1 MISPMPCAAEKQ
13 VQLNFYQPSVQGSV
27 QTFSSDGRNDVKL
40 FTHTRLSGEFR
51 TQPMQ
56 ERNMAQQH

>member
-1 MISPMPCAAEKQ
+1 MPCAAEKQ

-27 QTFSSDGRNDVKL
+27 QTFSSDHDGRNDVKL
-40 FTHTRLSGEFR
+40 FTHTRLSGAFR

-56 ERNMAQQH
+56 DENMAQQH